1 MFFIRGG
8 VAAGTTCIVRVQVRG
23 VRFDY
28 FGQESS
34 LPSLGS
40 PRNCSLKSIPLCRL
54 SSSCEALDV
63 FYPHVVE

>member
-34 LPSLGS
+34 FPSLGEPTELFVKVYS
-40 PRNCSLKSIPLCRL
+40 VVSFILELCG
-54 SSSCEALDV
+54 
-63 FYPHVVE
+63 P